1 MIFSSLEFLEFFLPL
16 TLLVYFVLPPVC
28 RNPVLFFFSIVFYG
42 WGEPTLVFLMLA
54 TLVGD
59 WIFGYLCGKYR
70 ETDKKRAKLW
80 LIVSCI
86 FNLGILGFFKYYNF
100 FADNISLLFGRYILP
115 ELDVALPIGISFYTF
130 QAMSYVID
138 VYRGDAEHSK
148 KFVFFGT
155 YVALFPQLIAGP
167 VVRYKDVA
175 DQLISRT
182 HSTAKFASGVRRFV
196 CGLAK
201 KTLLADTAGEMWKA
215 ILAVPDAERGAL
227 SAWLGII
234 MFSFQIYFDFSA
246 YSDMAIGLGRMIGF
260 EFCENF
266 NYPYMAKSITDFWR
280 RWHISLSTWFR
291 DYVYIPLGG
300 NRCKPMRHIFNIFT
314 VWFLTGMWHGAD
326 WCFILWGVYYGTI
339 LLLEKYVWGK
349 ALDKAPDAVK
359 HVYALVLILFG
370 WFIFESPNI
379 ASPVAYAAS
388 LFNPVSALDGYEVL
402 RSAVILMVM
411 CIAATPYPAKMRER
425 LLARGGVVAKT
436 VDVVLLLLGIILSVA
451 VITASDYSPFLY
463 TNF

>member
-16 TLLVYFVLPPVC
+16 TLLVYFLLPPVC
-28 RNPVLFFFSIVFYG
+28 RNPVLFVFSIVFYG

-59 WIFGYLCGKYR
+59 WIFGYFCGKYR
-70 ETDKKRAKLW
+70 ETDKKKAKLW
-80 LIVSCI
+80 LVISCI

-115 ELDVALPIGISFYTF
+115 ELDIALPIGISFYTF

-175 DQLISRT
+175 DQLVSRE
-182 HSTAKFASGVRRFV
+182 HSVNKFASGVRRFV

-300 NRCKPMRHIFNIFT
+300 NRCKPLRHVYNIFA

-326 WCFILWGVYYGTI
+326 WCFILWGVYYGVI

-349 ALDKAPDAVK
+349 ALDKAPDALK
-359 HVYALVLILFG
+359 HIYSLVLILFG

-379 ASPVAYAAS
+379 SSPVGYAAS

-402 RSAVILMVM
+402 RSAVLLMIM
-411 CIAATPYPAKMRER
+411 AIAATPYPAKMREK
-425 LLARGGVVAKT
+425 LLEKGNAAAKAADT
-436 VDVVLLLLGIILSVA
+436 VLLLLGILLSVA
-451 VITASDYSPFLY
+451 IITASDYSPFLY